1 MQFLKGH
8 GTRNDFVIL
17 PDHEGLLDV
26 SPALVRV
33 LCDRRGG
40 IGGDGVLHVVPTRS
54 VPDVAE
60 QADDAEWF
68 MDYRNG
74 DGSIA
79 EMCGNGIRVFALYLV
94 QEGLEKAGDFAIAT
108 RAGTKAVTVPESGD
122 ISVNMGVPELLDLG
136 EVTVRANGHSW
147 SGTSVSMGNPHVV
160 VPVSDLGEAGTL
172 IDMPT
177 VDPPAAFPNGVNY
190 EFVVGRGRGRIAMRV
205 HERGSG
211 ETQSCGT
218 GTCAAA
224 VAAAGWWSPPRP
236 FVYDVDVPG
245 GRVRVAE
252 QEDGSLVLSGPAEI
266 VASGTVDD
274 DWLAERLAV
283 DHGAA
288 PAEAAQNAGDGA
300 PSAG

>member
-17 PDHEGLLDV
+17 PDHEGLLHV
-26 SPALVRV
+26 SPELVRV

-40 IGGDGVLHVVPTRS
+40 IGGDGVLHVLPTRS
-54 VPDVAE
+54 VPEVAD
-60 QADDAEWF
+60 QAGAAEWF

-94 QEGLEKAGDFAIAT
+94 QEGLEKTGLFSVAT
-108 RAGTKAVTVPESGD
+108 RAGVKAITVPDVGD

-136 EVTVRANGHSW
+136 RVTVRANGRSW
-147 SGTSVSMGNPHVV
+147 GGTSVSMGNPHVV
-160 VPVSDLGEAGTL
+160 VPVSDLAEAGNL
-172 IDMPT
+172 NSEPT
-177 VDPPAAFPNGVNY
+177 VDPPGAFADGVNV

-236 FVYDVDVPG
+236 FLYDVETPG

-252 QEDGSLVLSGPAEI
+252 QADGSLVLSGPAEI
-266 VASGTVDD
+266 VASGTIDD
-274 DWLAERLAV
+274 AWLAERLADAV
-283 DHGAA
+283 
-288 PAEAAQNAGDGA
+288 ELRSTNNAGDGA
-300 PSAG
+300 RSAG

>member
-17 PDHEGLLDV
+17 PDHDGLLDV

-54 VPDVAE
+54 VPEVAG
-60 QADDAEWF
+60 QADVAEWF

-79 EMCGNGIRVFALYLV
+79 EMCGNGIRVFARYLV
-94 QEGLEKAGDFAIAT
+94 QEGLAKTGEFAVAT
-108 RAGTKAVTVPESGD
+108 RAGVKTICVPEEGD

-136 EVTVRANGHSW
+136 QVTVRANGRSW

-160 VPVSDLGEAGTL
+160 VPVSDLQDAGNL
-172 IDMPT
+172 LDMPT
-177 VDPPAAFPNGVNY
+177 VDPPGAFPNGVNY

-205 HERGSG
+205 RERGAG

-224 VAAAGWWSPPRP
+224 VAAARWWSPPRP

-252 QEDGSLVLSGPAEI
+252 QADGSLILSGPAEI
-266 VASGTVDD
+266 VASGTIDD
-274 DWLAERLAV
+274 EWLAERLAAEL
-283 DHGAA
+283 AA
-288 PAEAAQNAGDGA
+288 PQTAAVQKAGDGA
-300 PSAG
+300 RPAG